1 MHGYLRI
8 MLFAFIFLFA
18 SSAALAQYRV
28 SGSVKNSETGE
39 PVQGAQ
45 ISLTPGSSKT
55 TADKD
60 GNFTFTG
67 ISKGTYV
74 LKAVYIGY
82 ETQTKSIEVSSDVN
96 TEFLLKSGTIL
107 TQELVIEINRA
118 KDRETP
124 VAFTNIDA
132 KTIDQRIAGQDAPLI
147 VKGIP
152 GMYAFSTDGVGNG
165 EAQMLI
171 RGFTQNYVSVMI
183 NGIPTN
189 DPESNAV
196 YWSNWGSV
204 SSNAGSFQIQRGA
217 GSSLY
222 GAGSFGGSFNII
234 TELPNPKFFY
244 GFNFAYGDPKNT
256 MYGLK
261 LNSGLIMKNKLSLY
275 ANVDRKIAEG
285 TRISGRYEGV
295 NYYSSVSFYPKS
307 TISTKL
313 VLHGAPQ
320 EHGYSFSNIAA
331 YFKKFGITSN
341 SAHFLPRSIV
351 AQLPANKT
359 TGEPNYG
366 LLDGK
371 RELDDDEFV
380 NLSHNFFHKPQLEGH
395 LSFDVNKNSKL
406 LTTFF
411 WTVGRGGGSS
421 INSSGT
427 LFSLR
432 KGVGSNGSTVDT
444 LVTNYYGPEGYVNTV
459 GVADTIY
466 LKNAFQRISYSL
478 HSQYGLL
485 TSYQTTLG
493 KNLKVVGGLEFRNW
507 VADHPGHFTNLFGKS
522 FVTQSYAA
530 DTSTT
535 PGVIKIAT
543 FSRRVKQGDL
553 DGPNDLGS
561 PFGWNL
567 ANNDPSYNTQYR
579 NYKGE
584 TPQFTLF
591 AQGNYIFK
599 NLNIMASL
607 QYVWYKYK
615 LTENMP
621 SENSIGRLLSS
632 SEASSLGLVDSTS
645 EGPRGDKFYMR
656 GTNNRFYE
664 FNLVNADRSRGFL
677 QPKIGINYNINK
689 NLNVFGNFAHVERFV
704 DLSIY
709 YNQGRVD
716 PNVEDEKSDQY
727 ELGFGWTS
735 PDFSAKLNGYYMLW
749 KNKSSRI
756 QDISKAGEPGYDRN
770 GFRSE
775 LVGTSEHKGIEL
787 EFNASLDRLFKKVKG
802 FAVKGSVTFMDN
814 KWQDVLSSVL
824 TDPITGKRRAFN
836 TSALNQDGNV
846 DTLFFD
852 ELKGTHVASGPQL
865 MISGGLSYNYKGFF
879 IGTDVNFYGRNYLLD
894 GDTYLGVEGEYIG
907 QNSAGKD
914 LFKTTYDNQLP
925 TAVLLDAYAG
935 YNYNLSKWFKGQ
947 VSVQVLNIADKEW
960 YAGADRFG
968 IIPGMKRTFR
978 VNLSAGL

>member
-1 MHGYLRI
+1 MQGYLRI
-8 MLFAFIFLFA
+8 LLFAVVFLFT
-18 SSAALAQYRV
+18 SAASLAQYKV
-28 SGSVKNSETGE
+28 NGSVKNSETGE
-39 PVQGAQ
+39 AIQGAQ
-45 ISLTPGSSKT
+45 ISLTPGSAKT
-55 TADKD
+55 TTDKD
-60 GNFTFTG
+60 GNYSFTG
-67 ISKGTYV
+67 LSKGSYV
-74 LKAVYIGY
+74 VKASYIGY
-82 ETQTKSIEVSSDVN
+82 EVQTKTIEVASDI
-96 TEFLLKSGTIL
+96 TADFLLRSGTIL

-118 KDRETP
+118 KDRQTP
-124 VAFTNIDA
+124 VAFTNVDA

-189 DPESNAV
+189 DPESNSV

-244 GFNFAYGDPKNT
+244 GVNFGYGDPMNT

-261 LNSGLIMKNKLSLY
+261 LNSGLLMKNKLSLY

-295 NYYSSVSFYPKS
+295 NYYSSISYFPKS
-307 TISTKL
+307 DISAKL

-320 EHGYSFSNIAA
+320 EHGYSFSNTIA
-331 YFKKFGITSN
+331 YFKKFGITAN
-341 SAHFLPRSIV
+341 SAPFLPRSIV
-351 AQLPANKT
+351 EQLPVNKT
-359 TGEPNYG
+359 TGEANYG
-366 LLDGK
+366 LLDGV
-371 RELDDDEFV
+371 RELDDKDYV

-395 LSFDVNKNSKL
+395 LSFDLNKNSKL
-406 LTTFF
+406 LTTLFY
-411 WTVGRGGGSS
+411 TVGRGGGSS
-421 INSSGT
+421 INGSGT

-432 KGVGSNGSTVDT
+432 KGLGSNGSTVDT
-444 LVTNYYGPEGYVNTV
+444 LVTNYYGPEGFVNTV

-466 LKNAFQRISYSL
+466 LKNAYQRISYSL

-485 TSYQTTLG
+485 ASYQTKLG
-493 KNLKVVGGLEFRNW
+493 KSLDIVGGAEFRNW
-507 VADHPGHFTNLFGKS
+507 VADHPGHFTNLFSKS

-535 PGVIKIAT
+535 PGVVKIAT

-553 DGPNDLGS
+553 DGPNDLGN
-561 PFGWNL
+561 PFSWNL
-567 ANNDPSYNTQYR
+567 ANNDPTYATQYR
-579 NYKGE
+579 NYRGE
-584 TPQFTLF
+584 TPQITLF
-591 AQGNYIFK
+591 AQGNYLMK
-599 NLNIMASL
+599 DLNIMASI

-615 LTENMP
+615 LVENMP
-621 SENSIGRLLSS
+621 SENSIGKLLTSA
-632 SEASSLGLVDSTS
+632 EATALGLVDSTN
-645 EGPRGDKFYMR
+645 EGPKNGKFYMR

-664 FNLVNADRSRGFL
+664 FNLVNEDRSRGFF
-677 QPKIGINYNINK
+677 QPKIGLNYNVSK
-689 NLNVFGNFAHVERFV
+689 NVNVFGNFAHVERFV
-704 DLSIY
+704 DLGIY

-716 PNVEDEKSDQY
+716 PNVEDEKSDQF
-727 ELGFGWTS
+727 EFGLGWTS
-735 PDFSAKLNGYYMLW
+735 PDLTAKINGYYMLW
-749 KNKSSRI
+749 KNKSARI
-756 QDISKAGEPGYDRN
+756 QDISQAGLPGYDRN

-775 LVGTSEHKGIEL
+775 LVGASEHKGIEF
-787 EFNASLDRLFKKVKG
+787 EFTASLDKLIKKVKG
-802 FAVKGSVTFMDN
+802 IGIKGSLTFMDN

-836 TSALNQDGNV
+836 TGALNSDGNV

-852 ELKGTHVASGPQL
+852 ELNGTHVASGPQL
-865 MISGGLSYNYKGFF
+865 MISGGINYNYKGFF
-879 IGTDVNFYGRNYLLD
+879 AGADVNFYGRNYLLD
-894 GDTYLGVEGEYIG
+894 GDSYLAVEGEYLG

-914 LFKTTYDNQLP
+914 LFKSTYDNQLP
-925 TAVLLDAYAG
+925 TATIFDAYAG

-947 VSVQVLNIADKEW
+947 ISIQVLNLADTDW

-968 IIPGMKRTFR
+968 IIPGLKRTLR
-978 VNLSAGL
+978 LNLSAGL